1 MPSDL
6 EHSESATAAATA
18 IRNVCS
24 SCGTILADS
33 HLDVLL
39 QLYQKVQ
46 GQGAAVPAGAQ
57 KQSTAGHR
65 FTESTM
71 NLCEYVVLV
80 NITKSTM
87 DA

>member
-1 MPSDL
+1 MSSGL

-24 SCGTILADS
+24 SCGTFLAES

-46 GQGAAVPAGAQ
+46 GQGAAAPAGAQ
-57 KQSTAGHR
+57 KLQEQGVPSVRLSA
-65 FTESTM
+65 
-71 NLCEYVVLV
+71 LV
-80 NITKSTM
+80 HSPELTV
-87 DA
+87 DV